1 MERGVPAEPVRFIHE
16 ARNDREK
23 AELFAQCRSGAI
35 SVLIGSTEKMGVGTN
50 VQARA
55 VALHHLDCPWRP
67 ADIEQREGRILRQGN
82 LNPDVEILRY
92 VTESSF
98 DVFMWGTVE
107 RKAAFIAQ
115 VTRGD
120 TELARQLDDVGEQS
134 LSYGEVKALATGNP
148 ADHGEGG
155 CRLRSGQARTP
166 GGTPTLPTS
175 AAWRRPSPA
184 LGQPSERLEHEIDLL
199 EAALERREDI
209 SGEAFTAT
217 ITGVTCDKRT
227 EAGERIKEALF
238 DARHRFGQT
247 MTIGH
252 LAGFDLA
259 VAVKGD
265 AGETELHLHFPEV
278 PIRPVIIGAADI
290 DQEHPSGL
298 VTRLT
303 NRLGDLEERL
313 SNDVTELTSIR
324 RDAVQADEL
333 LGKPFD
339 QVGRLANLRAR
350 QAEITDALTPKP
362 GEAEAVDNGASAGQ
376 LASASERETSVVGV
390 ELPEAATG
398 RISDGLAADVV
409 GGGGSSL
416 DLDDDL
422 DLEREL
428 ADELSMTEAGR

>member
-1 MERGVPAEPVRFIHE
+1 
-16 ARNDREK
+16 
-23 AELFAQCRSGAI
+23 
-35 SVLIGSTEKMGVGTN
+35 
-50 VQARA
+50 
-55 VALHHLDCPWRP
+55 
-67 ADIEQREGRILRQGN
+67 
-82 LNPDVEILRY
+82 

-120 TELARQLDDVGEQS
+120 TELSRQLDDVGEQS

-148 ADHGEGG
+148 LIMEKAGVDSEVAKLE
-155 CRLRSGQARTP
+155 RLTAAHASDQRRLAKTIA
-166 GGTPTLPTS
+166 S
-175 AAWRRPSPA
+175 AGPA
-184 LGQPSERLEHEIDLL
+184 TERLEHEIDLL

-209 SGEAFTAT
+209 TGEAFTAT
-217 ITGVTCDKRT
+217 VTGVTYDKRT
-227 EAGERIKEALF
+227 EVGERIKAALS
-238 DARHRFGQT
+238 DARHRFGQS

-313 SNDVTELTSIR
+313 SNDVTELTSLR

-362 GEAEAVDNGASAGQ
+362 VDAEAVDNGASAGQ
-376 LASASERETSVVGV
+376 LASASERETSVVGA

>member
-1 MERGVPAEPVRFIHE
+1 M
-16 ARNDREK
+16 EK
-23 AELFAQCRSGAI
+23 A
-35 SVLIGSTEKMGVGTN
+35 GVDSE
-50 VQARA
+50 
-55 VALHHLDCPWRP
+55 VAKLERLTAAHASDQRRLAKTIASAGP
-67 ADIEQREGRILRQGN
+67 A
-82 LNPDVEILRY
+82 
-92 VTESSF
+92 T
-98 DVFMWGTVE
+98 
-107 RKAAFIAQ
+107 
-115 VTRGD
+115 
-120 TELARQLDDVGEQS
+120 
-134 LSYGEVKALATGNP
+134 
-148 ADHGEGG
+148 
-155 CRLRSGQARTP
+155 
-166 GGTPTLPTS
+166 
-175 AAWRRPSPA
+175 
-184 LGQPSERLEHEIDLL
+184 ERLEHEIDLL

-209 SGEAFTAT
+209 TGEAFTAT
-217 ITGVTCDKRT
+217 VTGVTYDKRT
-227 EAGERIKEALF
+227 EVGERIKAALS
-238 DARHRFGQT
+238 DARHRFGQS

-313 SNDVTELTSIR
+313 SNDVTELTSLR

-362 GEAEAVDNGASAGQ
+362 VDAEAVDNGASAGQ
-376 LASASERETSVVGV
+376 LASASERETSVVGA